1 MKTQRKPHFSF
12 KTCLLLGF
20 IATTVTACGWLP
32 HSGPSTRK
40 VTSLGQSNNQA
51 LPEVALLDIENGLV
65 QDLSQRQS
73 SQSFAA
79 LEDPTKGFDVIS
91 RGDVL
96 EITIWEAAPAML
108 FGGAISETGA
118 GTAHV
123 TKLPP
128 QTVSSDGTISIP
140 FVGNLKVVDK
150 SLEQIQKQIQGNLKR
165 KANQPQV
172 IVSLA
177 QNNATNVLVVRAGNS
192 VRMPLTPARERVLD
206 ALAAVGGSTAN
217 VQDTTIQLTRNRKI
231 NKIALEDLVSD
242 PTQNILLHRGD
253 VVTVITNPYTFT
265 SMGAVG
271 KVQEIGFSARGLS
284 LAEAVGRMGGLQDRR
299 SDARGV
305 FVFRYT
311 PLSELP
317 TVERLKWVEK
327 GFNEKSDIPTVYR
340 LDLTNANSIL
350 WMQKFPIQNKDVVY
364 VSNAPLAEVQKFL
377 QFVFSPVTSGASSIN
392 NLSH

>member
-1 MKTQRKPHFSF
+1 MNMRKKPIFAI
-12 KTCLLLGF
+12 KTCLLLSVL
-20 IATTVTACGWLP
+20 ATVTACGWLP
-32 HSGPSTRK
+32 HSGPSTGQ
-40 VTSLGQSNNQA
+40 VTSLGSSNNQA
-51 LPEVALLDIENGLV
+51 VPDVALLDIENSLI
-65 QDLSQRQS
+65 QDLSQRHKEN
-73 SQSFAA
+73 SFAA
-79 LEDPTKGFDVIS
+79 LENTAQGFDMVS

-96 EITIWEAAPAML
+96 DITIWEAAPAML
-108 FGGAISETGA
+108 FGGALSNSGA

-128 QTVSSDGTISIP
+128 QTVSSNGTISIP
-140 FVGNLKVVDK
+140 FVGELSVVDK
-150 SLEQIQKQIQGNLKR
+150 SLEQIQNLIRQKLSR

-172 IVSLA
+172 IVGLA
-177 QNNATNVLVVRAGNS
+177 QNNSTNVLVVRAGNS
-192 VRMPLTPARERVLD
+192 VRMPLTPARERILD

-217 VQDTTIQLTRNRKI
+217 VQDTTIQLTRNQKI

-271 KVQEIGFSARGLS
+271 KAQEIGFSARGLS
-284 LAEAVGRMGGLQDRR
+284 LAEAVGRMGGLQDYR

-317 TVERLKWVEK
+317 VAEQPKWAEK
-327 GFNEKSDIPTVYR
+327 GYKENSDIPTVYR
-340 LDLTNANSIL
+340 LDLTNANSVL
-350 WMQKFPIQNKDVVY
+350 WMQKFPIHNKDVVY

-377 QFVFSPVTSGASSIN
+377 QFVFSPVTSAAYNIDRIAQ
-392 NLSH
+392 

>member
-1 MKTQRKPHFSF
+1 MKNTL
-12 KTCLLLGF
+12 KTCLLLSVF
-20 IATTVTACGWLP
+20 AASLTACGWLP
-32 HSGPSTRK
+32 SSGPSTNR
-40 VTSLGQSNNQA
+40 VTSLGQSNQQA
-51 LPEVALLDIENGLV
+51 VPEVALLDIENSLI
-65 QDLSQRQS
+65 QDISQRHLIQS
-73 SQSFAA
+73 LSA
-79 LEDPTKGFDVIS
+79 LEDNSTGFDVVN

-128 QTVSSDGTISIP
+128 QTVSSQGTVSIP
-140 FVGNLKVVDK
+140 FVGNLSVVGK
-150 SLEQIQKQIQGNLKR
+150 SLEQIQNLIQGNLKR

-192 VRMPLTPARERVLD
+192 IRMPLTPARERILD

-217 VQDTTIQLTRNRKI
+217 VQDTTIQITRDQKI
-231 NKIALEDLVSD
+231 SKIALEDLVSD

-271 KVQEIGFSARGLS
+271 KAQEIGFSARGLS

-311 PLSELP
+311 PFSELP
-317 TVERLKWVEK
+317 TAEQPKWAEK
-327 GFNEKSDIPTVYR
+327 GYNTQSDIPTVYR
-340 LDLTNANSIL
+340 LDLTNANSML
-350 WMQKFPIQNKDVVY
+350 WMQKFPIHNKDVVY

-392 NLSH
+392 NISN

>member
-1 MKTQRKPHFSF
+1 MNMQRKPIFAI
-12 KTCLLLGF
+12 KTCLLLSLL
-20 IATTVTACGWLP
+20 ATVTACGWLP
-32 HSGPSTRK
+32 HSGPSTGQ

-51 LPEVALLDIENGLV
+51 VPEVALLDIENSLI
-65 QDLSQRQS
+65 QDISQRHLTQS
-73 SQSFAA
+73 LSA
-79 LEDPTKGFDVIS
+79 LEDNSTGFDVVN

-128 QTVSSDGTISIP
+128 QTVSSQGTVSIP
-140 FVGNLKVVDK
+140 FVGNLSVVGK
-150 SLEQIQKQIQGNLKR
+150 SLEQIQNLIQGNLKR

-192 VRMPLTPARERVLD
+192 IRMPLTPARERILD

-217 VQDTTIQLTRNRKI
+217 VQDTTIQITRDQKI
-231 NKIALEDLVSD
+231 SKIALEDLVSD

-271 KVQEIGFSARGLS
+271 KAQEIGFSARGLS

-317 TVERLKWVEK
+317 TAEQPKWIEK
-327 GFNEKSDIPTVYR
+327 GYKENNDIPTVYR
-340 LDLTNANSIL
+340 LDLTNANSVL
-350 WMQKFPIQNKDVVY
+350 WMQKFPIHNKDVVY

-377 QFVFSPVTSGASSIN
+377 QFVFSPVTSGVSSIN
-392 NLSH
+392 NITN

>member
-1 MKTQRKPHFSF
+1 MNMQRKPIFAL
-12 KTCLLLGF
+12 KTCLLLSLL
-20 IATTVTACGWLP
+20 ATVTACGWLP
-32 HSGPSTRK
+32 HSGPSTGQ

-51 LPEVALLDIENGLV
+51 VPDVALLDIEHSLI
-65 QDLSQRQS
+65 QDLSQRHKAN
-73 SQSFAA
+73 SFAA
-79 LEDPTKGFDVIS
+79 LENTAQGLDVVS

-96 EITIWEAAPAML
+96 DITIWEAAPAML
-108 FGGAISETGA
+108 FGGALSDSGA

-128 QTVSSDGTISIP
+128 QTVSSNGTISIP

-150 SLEQIQKQIQGNLKR
+150 TLEDIQNLIRNQLSR

-177 QNNATNVLVVRAGNS
+177 QNNSTNVLVVRAGNS
-192 VRMPLTPARERVLD
+192 VRMPLTPARERILD

-217 VQDTTIQLTRNRKI
+217 VQDTTIQITRNQKI
-231 NKIALEDLVSD
+231 SKIALEDLVSD

-271 KVQEIGFSARGLS
+271 RAQEIGFSARGLS

-317 TVERLKWVEK
+317 TTEQPKWLQK
-327 GFNEKSDIPTVYR
+327 GYNDKSDIPTVYR
-340 LDLTNANSIL
+340 LNLTDANSML
-350 WMQKFPIQNKDVVY
+350 WMQKFPIQNKDVIY

-377 QFVFSPVTSGASSIN
+377 QFVFSPVTSGVSSIN
-392 NLSH
+392 NITN